1 MAAISPKELMRRLAM
16 EPAPVVL
23 DLRDHELFAAA
34 AISGA
39 RHLAYDG
46 LPARLA
52 RAGVDR
58 RSPIVLVCSWGHR
71 SAIACIALKREGFR
85 DVAFLEGGMESW
97 GLAGGATRPGVDD
110 LLLSPPEPEGR
121 SAAAGA

>member
-1 MAAISPKELMRRLAM
+1 MAAISQKELMRRLAA
-16 EPAPVVL
+16 EPSPLVL
-23 DLRDHELFAAA
+23 DLRDREAFVAA
-34 AISGA
+34 AIPGS
-39 RHLAYDG
+39 RHMSYDG

-58 RSPIVLVCSWGHR
+58 RRAIVLVCSWGHR

-110 LLLSPPEPEGR
+110 LMLAPPEIDGR
-121 SAAAGA
+121 AAAAGA

>member
-1 MAAISPKELMRRLAM
+1 MAAITTQGLMRRMAM
-16 EPAPVVL
+16 DPAPTVL

-34 AISGA
+34 AIPGA
-39 RHLAYDG
+39 RHLPYDG
-46 LPARLA
+46 AAARLA

-58 RSPIVLVCSWGHR
+58 RSSIVLVCSWGHR

-85 DVAFLEGGMESW
+85 DVAFLEGGMEAW
-97 GLAGGATRPGVDD
+97 GLAAGATRPGIDD
-110 LLLSPPEPEGR
+110 LRLAPPEPEGR